1 MDLAKYG
8 RNHLAPPSRLNSFHS
23 LKVART
29 AMVLPLL
36 VISVL
41 GLGIERRLCSVKQI
55 PQLGFVLV
63 LNIIICVTLRTLT
76 NHFKGLQYGIRI
88 KQV

>member
-1 MDLAKYG
+1 MDLARYG
-8 RNHLAPPSRLNSFHS
+8 LNHLAPPSRLNSFHS

-29 AMVLPLL
+29 AIVLPLL
-36 VISVL
+36 VISVF

-76 NHFKGLQYGIRI
+76 NHFKGLQYAGIRI
-88 KQV
+88 K